1 MTNLRRIRIENGLTK
16 AELAELSGVSVNMIV
31 KYENGQRNIDGAGLD
46 ILTKLAMALNVKIAD
61 ILENKKLIEKVEKC
75 MK

>member
-1 MTNLRRIRIENGLTK
+1 MTNLRRIRIKNGLTK
-16 AELAELSGVSVNMIV
+16 AELAERSGVSVNMIV

-61 ILENKKLIEKVEKC
+61 ILENKKLIKNVEKC
-75 MK
+75 I